1 MAVFFV
7 AADFFTGAVFF
18 TAFAGAVFTA
28 ALLTAAFFVA
38 TGFGFAASAR
48 FAALAA
54 RAFAR
59 ALLSFR
65 FGFDVAGAGGSAAFL
80 EAAHLFRCASAI
92 AFRPAALIFRRLR
105 LPVGTSDVVV
115 DSAGP
120 PESMARSSAICVSIR
135 SFCCSKPTMAALM
148 ISGVRF
154 VGIVRCSF
162 WILSVLLTLLVPY
175 YTCLVIDPRA
185 DHLSCVSTVTVG
197 GIDFGVELSSRDE
210 RSGK

>member
-1 MAVFFV
+1 TEVVVGALAAFFAVPLF
-7 AADFFTGAVFF
+7 A
-18 TAFAGAVFTA
+18 AFAGAVFTA
-28 ALLTAAFFVA
+28 ALLTAPFFVA

-54 RAFAR
+54 RAFARFATNAAFR

-105 LPVGTSDVVV
+105 LPVGTSDVAA

-120 PESMARSSAICVSIR
+120 PANRLRSSAI
-135 SFCCSKPTMAALM
+135 
-148 ISGVRF
+148 
-154 VGIVRCSF
+154 
-162 WILSVLLTLLVPY
+162 
-175 YTCLVIDPRA
+175 
-185 DHLSCVSTVTVG
+185 
-197 GIDFGVELSSRDE
+197 
-210 RSGK
+210 